1 MESLITKEGFLSEK
15 SPIFWEN
22 IFKNHLLRKT
32 KKRDLN
38 EENQKEEGV
47 HQKRK
52 RNQKI
57 EKENK

>member
-1 MESLITKEGFLSEK
+1 VNKLKDFIEIIIWLVK
-15 SPIFWEN
+15 
-22 IFKNHLLRKT
+22 RK
-32 KKRDLN
+32 R
-38 EENQKEEGV
+38 ENQKEEGV